1 MNRQKFKCKGIIF
14 LIMLGFT
21 FLAVPALEASEYKPL
36 VLDLPVDSKNEIG
49 TIKYIIKKGD
59 TLYSI
64 GRKYNS
70 DASLIAAINDIRNPN
85 LIKVNQEILVPRMLE
100 VTHEV
105 SPGDTI
111 LSIASM
117 YGVLP
122 QQIIFANDI
131 WFPNRLVRGTLL
143 DIPVAA
149 QVTITSNN
157 KKNIVS
163 REYHNFMYTP
173 TTGILT
179 SVFGKRN
186 NEFHTGIDIAN
197 KTGTFVKAAQA
208 GKVTFVGR
216 KGNYGV
222 TIIIDHMNGFK
233 TLYGHNS
240 KILVKNGQWV
250 EARQNIA
257 LMGNTGRSTGPH
269 LHFEIY
275 KNNQVVDPLKY
286 VYVAGN
292 EY

>member
-14 LIMLGFT
+14 LLMLGFT

-157 KKNIVS
+157 KNIVS

-173 TTGILT
+173 TTGVLT